1 MPIYEYYCP
10 PCHTVFSFL
19 ARSMQVPPPPAC
31 PKCGRKKLEK
41 KVSRFAISKGLA
53 EPTGDGADPFENI
66 DESKMERLMEEMAPH
81 LDENGPE
88 DPRQMAHLMKKMFE
102 MTGAEPND
110 AMIEAM
116 RRMEAGED
124 PDKIDEEMGD
134 ALDAEGDP
142 FVKSS
147 DKSLKRLRRMLEAP
161 NVDPELYEIPSSR

>member
-1 MPIYEYYCP
+1 
-10 PCHTVFSFL
+10 
-19 ARSMQVPPPPAC
+19 
-31 PKCGRKKLEK
+31 
-41 KVSRFAISKGLA
+41 LA

>member
-1 MPIYEYYCP
+1 MQIPAP
-10 PCHTVFSFL
+10 PV
-19 ARSMQVPPPPAC
+19 C

-53 EPTGDGADPFENI
+53 EPTGDGSDPFENI

-124 PDKIDEEMGD
+124 PDQIDEEMGE
-134 ALDAEGDP
+134 ALDGAGDP

-147 DKSLKRLRRMLEAP
+147 DKSIKRLRRMLEAP
-161 NVDPELYEIPSSR
+161 NVDPELYEIRSSS

>member
-1 MPIYEYYCP
+1 
-10 PCHTVFSFL
+10 
-19 ARSMQVPPPPAC
+19 
-31 PKCGRKKLEK
+31 LEK

-53 EPTGDGADPFENI
+53 EPTGDGSDPFENI

-142 FVKSS
+142 FVKAN

-161 NVDPELYEIPSSR
+161 NVDPELYEIPSSS